1 MELAVERGEGKLSLR
16 PVSMV
21 DGVYDNIYRRLM
33 SLEIAPGARIAIDV
47 LARELEI
54 SQTPV
59 REALSRL
66 EREGLVRKAHLIGYS
81 AAPQL
86 TRKQFDDLYEFR
98 LLLEPEGSRLAALN
112 MTAATLAEI
121 EAAGAAMQN
130 SGPPGDRNS
139 RYSRFAQA
147 DAHFHDAILRIGG
160 NNVMRQALSGQH
172 VHLHIFRLMYH
183 ARVTDEALDEHERL
197 LAAFRA
203 GDPDAA
209 RQAMQDHIKR
219 SYDRLLPAFE

>member
-1 MELAVERGEGKLSLR
+1 MEVTAEREGRQVSLR

-21 DGVYDNIYRRLM
+21 DGVYDVIYERLM

-47 LARELEI
+47 LARDLDI

-86 TRKQFDDLYEFR
+86 TRKQFEDLYEFR
-98 LLLEPEGSRLAALN
+98 LLLEPEGARLAALN
-112 MTAATLAEI
+112 MTAEGLAEI
-121 EAAGAAMQN
+121 EATAADMQT
-130 SGPPGDRNS
+130 GGTPVDRNS
-139 RYSRFAQA
+139 RYSRFARA
-147 DAHFHDAILRIGG
+147 DAHFHDAILRVGG

-172 VHLHIFRLMYH
+172 VHLHLFRLMFH
-183 ARVTDEALDEHERL
+183 ARVTAEALDEHERL
-197 LAAFRA
+197 LVALRNRDPQAAAQAMRDHIQRSHDRLVAAF
-203 GDPDAA
+203 
-209 RQAMQDHIKR
+209 
-219 SYDRLLPAFE
+219 E